1 MKNKISIK
9 LFIIVLSLLL
19 FDISIGKELKKIQ
32 TNVNPEVY
40 IFTNDIKLKHTPI
53 KDQYKSNTCWAFA
66 TISFLES
73 ELLRMDKGEFDL
85 SEMYVV
91 RNVYPQKAL
100 LYIRNHGNANFG
112 EGGQSHDVIKTIKRY
127 GIVSET
133 IYPGLQ
139 KGENRHDHSELY
151 AVLKSMLDA
160 VLSNKNNKITPLW
173 QVAFE
178 SIIDIY
184 LGKPP
189 QKFDFNRKS
198 YTPQSFVNDVLQ
210 LNLDDYI
217 EITSYG
223 FYSFYK
229 KINLQIPDNWDHDS
243 NYINV
248 PIDDM
253 EAIVDYAIKNGYT
266 VIWDGDVS
274 EKEFSTK
281 TLGYAVVPI
290 KSWEEKKLAEQQTA
304 ITTPEE
310 EKQIAQ
316 QLRDDTFN
324 NFTTTDDHLMH
335 IIGLAHD
342 QKGTKFYLIKNSS
355 GPDRKYEGYV
365 YLSRS
370 YFRLKTIAITVN
382 KKAIPEEIYA
392 KIHSFNPNPN

>member
-1 MKNKISIK
+1 MKNKIYIK
-9 LFIIVLSLLL
+9 LFAIFLSLLASN
-19 FDISIGKELKKIQ
+19 ISICKESKKIQ
-32 TNVNPEVY
+32 PKETKETH
-40 IFTNDIKLKHTPI
+40 IFTTDIKLKHTSI

-73 ELLRMDKGEFDL
+73 ELLRMNKGEFDL

-100 LYIRNHGNANFG
+100 LYIRNHGKANFG
-112 EGGQSHDVIKTIKRY
+112 EGGQSHDVIKAIKNY
-127 GIVSET
+127 GIVPET
-133 IYPGLQ
+133 IYTGLQ
-139 KGENRHDHSELY
+139 AGEKHHDHSELY
-151 AVLKSMLDA
+151 CILRSMLDA
-160 VLSNKNNKITPLW
+160 VLSNQNNKITPIW
-173 QVAFE
+173 KAAYE
-178 SIIDIY
+178 SVLDIY
-184 LGKPP
+184 LGKPS
-189 QKFDFNRKS
+189 QKFDHNRKL
-198 YTPQSFVNDVLQ
+198 YTPQSFLDEVLQ

-217 EITSYG
+217 EITSYS
-223 FYSFYK
+223 FYPFYK

-248 PIDDM
+248 HVDDM
-253 EAIVDYAIKNGYT
+253 EEIVDYAIKNGYT

-290 KSWEEKKLAEQQTA
+290 RSWEEKTLAEQQA
-304 ITTPEE
+304 IINSPEE
-310 EKQIAQ
+310 EKEITQ
-316 QLRDDTFN
+316 QMRDDSFN

-342 QKGTKFYLIKNSS
+342 QKGTKFYLAKNSS
-355 GPDRKYEGYV
+355 GTDRKYEGYV

-382 KKAIPEEIYA
+382 KKAIPKEIYS
-392 KIHSFNPNPN
+392 KICSSNLNSN